1 MFGTGRSTYPFTDSV
16 ADVTVVHLSVL
27 RKYLCLNLKVV
38 FKSSNSLKT
47 LFVKTY
53 TGWGLVSRSSCNSF
67 ISDSK
72 Q

>member
-16 ADVTVVHLSVL
+16 ADVTRARLSVL
-27 RKYLCLNLKVV
+27 CKYLCLNLKDV

-53 TGWGLVSRSSCNSF
+53 TGWGLVG
-67 ISDSK
+67 
-72 Q
+72 